1 MTYYDLDDLDF
12 KHPKCL
18 LITIGIGL
26 IIEFGV
32 IISYLEYPSS

>member
-1 MTYYDLDDLDF
+1 MNYYDLEGLDF

-26 IIEFGV
+26 IIEIGV
-32 IISYLEYPSS
+32 IISYL

>member
-1 MTYYDLDDLDF
+1 MNYYDLEDLDF

-26 IIEFGV
+26 IIEFYV
-32 IISYLEYPSS
+32 IFSLEYPSS